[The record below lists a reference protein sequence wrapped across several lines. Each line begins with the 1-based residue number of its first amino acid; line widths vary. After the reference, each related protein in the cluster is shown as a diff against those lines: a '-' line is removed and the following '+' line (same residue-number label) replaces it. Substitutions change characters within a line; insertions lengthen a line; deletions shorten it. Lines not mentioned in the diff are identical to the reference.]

1 MFSLP
6 NDNSNVLVMPGN
18 TDLGL
23 SSMLFRESA
32 HHAHLQKGL
41 DKAPITSK
49 DAHQKLAN
57 AKALSIDDMDMI
69 GLKTAFDS
77 QMLLG
82 SPMYFDSDSEENVH
96 PITDQDTEPRVNDED
111 NVPQTESGAVFQTS
125 ENVFKNLLTLRRKY
139 MEGSFQDAASD
150 RKNDLDTWLVYPK
163 PLPKFWKFEK
173 DNRFKDLGMSA
184 SDLDLTHHDLKKANN
199 HGYYYPHNIDEEFL
213 LGRKKQNPHF
223 TGEYF
228 KIDLYKKAYKKHV
241 IKHSLLRCDNEL
253 RYLPT
258 FQDFRTDFKTVVAAV
273 QSARLNQI
281 SERRLLYLLD
291 KFELF
296 QFLKQKSEIL
306 ENKQVPYRDFYNS
319 RKVDRDLLLSGCV
332 GKRQLSEYIWEKLN
346 NEPERV
352 VYIDEDGKEIQ
363 LQDFFQCG
371 ENQNE
376 ESCIPVGLKLIDD
389 DFLEW
394 YKDIYLVSYH
404 LFRAS
409 VVPIKQS
416 LKGKHYR
423 YYLLTRTFLEFD
435 NHIDGEYF
443 AEIFTRFSLHT
454 LEKSKYQ
461 LAQVSIDYQFTD
473 ESGSTS
479 GNWWLKFS
487 DWLMRHNLISY
498 NVRWNVRIAR
508 CYSPLFALNKVG
520 NFQDFLDLIFRPLR
534 EAMYCDDI
542 RFHFIMTNVCSLDL
556 VISQVDDYMWKAF
569 EDTNLEPK
577 NWSAGGDN
585 PTISQYMYY
594 IYRNLAELNSVR
606 YNCYQNTIV
615 LRNNCCPSVT
625 TNRTSQFG
633 DTQLIF
639 NEQVESLVCNLLL
652 CSGGLLQSEP
662 IWSAPAT
669 LEYLYYLFQIP
680 ITASPLSSVSSG
692 TTMMED
698 YRLSTSTSIRE
709 GASEKNFVT
718 DRREANKLRNLSS
731 VSRRT
736 YSGNPFM
743 KLFKIGFQVSLS
755 SASILFNSSY
765 TQEPMMEEYSVAASI
780 YLLNAA
786 DLCELSRNS
795 VLASGYDGW
804 YKSHWIGAVVKRPRD
819 KQVISQPL
827 GMVDVWYDKE
837 PDTRERHNVP
847 FLRRYFRNE
856 TLNQEWTFVHE
867 EM

>member
-1 MFSLP
+1 MSIDAEMGFSSLLFKE
-6 NDNSNVLVMPGN
+6 NVHN
-18 TDLGL
+18 T
-23 SSMLFRESA
+23 
-32 HHAHLQKGL
+32 HLQKGRK
-41 DKAPITSK
+41 KAPLTRE
-49 DAHQKLAN
+49 DAHHKLTN
-57 AKALSIDDMDMI
+57 TKTLSIDDMDMI
-69 GLKTAFDS
+69 GLKTAFDN
-77 QMLLG
+77 QMIRG
-82 SPMYFDSDSEENVH
+82 SPMYFDSDSEENID
-96 PITDQDTEPRVNDED
+96 PITDHDMEPRINDD
-111 NVPQTESGAVFQTS
+111 SIVPQGENETEFHTS
-125 ENVFKNLLTLRRKY
+125 ENIFSNLLTLRRKY
-139 MEGSFQDAASD
+139 MKGSFQDAASD

-173 DNRFKDLGMSA
+173 DNRFKDLGIST
-184 SDLDLTHHDLKKANN
+184 SDVDLTHHDLKKANN

-213 LGRKKQNPHF
+213 LGRKKKNPHY

-228 KIDLYKKAYKKHV
+228 SIDLYRKAYKKHV
-241 IKHSLLRCDNEL
+241 IKKSLLRCDNEL
-253 RYLPT
+253 RPLPT
-258 FQDFRTDFKTVVAAV
+258 FQEFRNDFKEVVSAI
-273 QSARLNQI
+273 QSVRLNQI
-281 SERRLLYLLD
+281 SERRLMYLLD

-352 VYIDEDGKEIQ
+352 VYIDEDNNELKLE
-363 LQDFFQCG
+363 DFFQCG
-371 ENQNE
+371 SNQNKDN
-376 ESCIPVGLKLIDD
+376 CIPVGLKLIDD

-404 LFRAS
+404 IFRAS
-409 VVPIKQS
+409 TVPIKQS

-423 YYLLTRTFLEFD
+423 YYLLARTFLEFD

-461 LAQVSIDYQFTD
+461 LAQVSVDYQFTD

-479 GNWWLKFS
+479 SNWWLKFS
-487 DWLMRHNLISY
+487 NWLMRHNLVSY
-498 NVRWNVRIAR
+498 NIRWNIRISR
-508 CYSPLFALNKVG
+508 CFSPLFALGKVG
-520 NFQDFLDLIFRPLR
+520 NFQEFLDLIFRPLR

-556 VISQVDDYMWKAF
+556 VISQIDDYLWKTF
-569 EDTNLEPK
+569 EDTNLEPEE
-577 NWSAGGDN
+577 WSAAGDN

-594 IYRNLAELNSVR
+594 MYKNLAELNNIR
-606 YNCYQNTIV
+606 YDCYQNTIV

-625 TNRTSQFG
+625 TNRTSQFSG
-633 DTQLIF
+633 SQLIF

-662 IWSAPAT
+662 IWDAPAT
-669 LEYLYYLFQIP
+669 LEYIYYLLQIP
-680 ITASPLSSVSSG
+680 IIASPLSSVSSG

-698 YRLSTSTSIRE
+698 YRISASTSVKE
-709 GASEKNFVT
+709 GNREKNFVT
-718 DRREANKLRNLSS
+718 DRREANRLRNLST

-736 YSGNPFM
+736 YSGNPFK

-755 SASILFNSSY
+755 SESILFNSSY

-804 YKSHWIGAVVKRPRD
+804 YKSHWIGAVVEKPKD
-819 KQVISQPL
+819 VNVVSEPV

-856 TLNQEWTFVHE
+856 TLNQEWTFVQD
-867 EM
+867 EML

>member
-1 MFSLP
+1 MSIDAEMGFSSLLFKE
-6 NDNSNVLVMPGN
+6 NVHN
-18 TDLGL
+18 T
-23 SSMLFRESA
+23 
-32 HHAHLQKGL
+32 HLQKGRK
-41 DKAPITSK
+41 KAPLTRE
-49 DAHQKLAN
+49 DAHHKLTN
-57 AKALSIDDMDMI
+57 TKTLSIDDMDMI
-69 GLKTAFDS
+69 GLKTAFDN
-77 QMLLG
+77 QMIRG
-82 SPMYFDSDSEENVH
+82 SPMYFDSDSEENID
-96 PITDQDTEPRVNDED
+96 PITDHDMEPRINDD
-111 NVPQTESGAVFQTS
+111 SIVPQGDNETEFHTS
-125 ENVFKNLLTLRRKY
+125 ENIFSNLLTLRRKY
-139 MEGSFQDAASD
+139 MKGSFQDAASD

-173 DNRFKDLGMSA
+173 DNRFKDLGIST
-184 SDLDLTHHDLKKANN
+184 SDVDLTHHDLKKANN

-213 LGRKKQNPHF
+213 LGRKKKNPHY

-228 KIDLYKKAYKKHV
+228 SIDLYRKAYKKHV
-241 IKHSLLRCDNEL
+241 IKKSLLRCDNEL
-253 RYLPT
+253 RPLPT
-258 FQDFRTDFKTVVAAV
+258 FQEFRNDFKEVVSAI
-273 QSARLNQI
+273 QSVRLNQI
-281 SERRLLYLLD
+281 SERRLMYLLD

-352 VYIDEDGKEIQ
+352 VYIDEDNNELKLE
-363 LQDFFQCG
+363 DFFQCG
-371 ENQNE
+371 SNQNKDN
-376 ESCIPVGLKLIDD
+376 CIPVGLKLIDD

-404 LFRAS
+404 IFRAS
-409 VVPIKQS
+409 TVPIKQS

-423 YYLLTRTFLEFD
+423 YYLLARTFLEFD

-461 LAQVSIDYQFTD
+461 LAQVSVDYQFTD

-479 GNWWLKFS
+479 SNWWLKFS
-487 DWLMRHNLISY
+487 NWLMRHNLVSY
-498 NVRWNVRIAR
+498 NIRWNIRISR
-508 CYSPLFALNKVG
+508 CFSPLFALGKVG
-520 NFQDFLDLIFRPLR
+520 NFQEFLDLIFRPLR

-556 VISQVDDYMWKAF
+556 VISQIDDYLWKTF
-569 EDTNLEPK
+569 EDTNLEPEE
-577 NWSAGGDN
+577 WSAAGDN

-594 IYRNLAELNSVR
+594 MYKNLAELNNIR
-606 YNCYQNTIV
+606 YDCYQNTIV

-625 TNRTSQFG
+625 TNRTSQFSG
-633 DTQLIF
+633 SQLIF

-662 IWSAPAT
+662 IWDAPAT
-669 LEYLYYLFQIP
+669 LEYIYYLLQIP
-680 ITASPLSSVSSG
+680 IIASPLSSVSSG

-698 YRLSTSTSIRE
+698 YRISASTSVKE
-709 GASEKNFVT
+709 GNREKNFVT
-718 DRREANKLRNLSS
+718 DRREANRLRNLST

-755 SASILFNSSY
+755 SESILFNSSY
-765 TQEPMMEEYSVAASI
+765 TQEPVSYTH
-780 YLLNAA
+780 L
-786 DLCELSRNS
+786 
-795 VLASGYDGW
+795 
-804 YKSHWIGAVVKRPRD
+804 
-819 KQVISQPL
+819 
-827 GMVDVWYDKE
+827 
-837 PDTRERHNVP
+837 
-847 FLRRYFRNE
+847 
-856 TLNQEWTFVHE
+856 TLPTN
-867 EM
+867 